1 MADQSLLTDEIRAL
15 VGQATESREAIVSE
29 EAVRRAVGVYGGDV
43 PSLKEGGIVP
53 GFVLTGLMPEGDNIR
68 IPNLLPKSVL
78 VSNEFAIERPLV
90 LGERL
95 MARSRIADISE
106 RLGGQ
111 FGHGLYVRSE
121 QEFRG
126 LDGEVVGRTAST
138 LMHYDPA
145 GAEER
150 R

>member
-15 VGQATESREAIVSE
+15 VGRATEPREAVVTE

-43 PSLKEGGIVP
+43 PALEEGGIVP

-78 VSNEFAIERPLV
+78 VSNEFAIARPLV

-126 LDGEVVGRTAST
+126 PDGEVVGRTAST

-145 GAEER
+145 GAEGR